1 MTDLVLV
8 EDEPPALEKLAA
20 GVRAW
25 DPECRIVA
33 TLGRVDETVQWLRRN
48 TMPDLMLMDIQL
60 ADGPSLEVLRA
71 VDVTCPVIVVT
82 AYDEHVMEALALNCI
97 DYLLK
102 PVRQERLEQALDK
115 YVRLRTH
122 FRGDLGGLARDLG
135 RPAAA
140 IRDRVLARKGPDF
153 VAVPVAEVAYFFAE
167 YRLVFLRD
175 RQGTQYL
182 VDRTLERLEAELDA
196 GRFFRLNRKYIA
208 QVTAVRRFRPADK
221 GRLAVVLSPEP
232 AEPVTVSQERA
243 GAFRK
248 WMGSG
253 G

>member
-1 MTDLVLV
+1 MTDVVLV
-8 EDEPPALEKLAA
+8 EDEPPAREKLAA

-25 DPECRIVA
+25 DPLCRIVA
-33 TLGRVDETVQWLRRN
+33 ELGRVDETVRWLRDHP
-48 TMPDLMLMDIQL
+48 MPDLMLMDIQL

-102 PVRQERLEQALDK
+102 PVRQERLERALDK
-115 YVRLRTH
+115 YVRLREH
-122 FRGDLGGLARDLG
+122 FRGDLGGLLRDLA
-135 RPAAA
+135 RPPAV
-140 IRDRVLARKGPDF
+140 RDRVLARKGADF
-153 VAVPVAEVAYFFAE
+153 VAVPVGEIAYFFTE
-167 YRLVFLRD
+167 YKLVFLRD

-182 VDRTLERLEAELDA
+182 VDRTLEKLEAELDPA
-196 GRFFRLNRKYIA
+196 RFFRVNRKYLA
-208 QVTAVRRFRPADK
+208 QASAVRRFRPLEK
-221 GRLAVVLSPEP
+221 GRLAVALSPEP
-232 AEPVTVSQERA
+232 AEPVVVSQERA
-243 GAFRK
+243 APFRK